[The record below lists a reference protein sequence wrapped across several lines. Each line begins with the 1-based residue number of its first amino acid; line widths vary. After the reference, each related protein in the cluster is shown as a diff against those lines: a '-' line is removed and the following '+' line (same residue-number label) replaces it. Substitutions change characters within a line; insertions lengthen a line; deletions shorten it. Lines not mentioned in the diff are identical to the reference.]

1 MGFVFDV
8 NAANQISKE
17 IYTPKDID
25 TLAFDS
31 PLVGMIP
38 KWTEGQGLHYIGAIN
53 NALQTSVSSQDTIA
67 FVSGSASVYN
77 RWTCAWSQ
85 GYASANISGMAID
98 MTRTDKG
105 AMVDVIVREMDNGY
119 KALGCQLGRAIYG
132 NGGGAIGKVN
142 GSAATQTTVSGD
154 TIVLSNTSQA
164 INFQVNQVINAS
176 STDGT
181 TGTVRTG
188 SVTLVSVDLITGSLV
203 ANVAWASGISG
214 FSVSD
219 YLFNQGDFGAYMP
232 GVGGWIPST
241 RPVSGDSFNGVSRF
255 LDPIRLAGVY
265 KVGNSAPM
273 EETLIDAM
281 IQTIKFGGKPNKG
294 FLNPADFANLLKGL
308 TGRVQ
313 YVTEQAFE
321 NPQIGFSGVKVS
333 TPGGELTLF
342 QDAYCPS
349 GYAWLL
355 NLDEW
360 VMPSLGPVPKN
371 LTEETTGLIWIPQ
384 LTSNAFIS
392 QLGFRATTYCA
403 APGHQCV
410 ITW

>member
-8 NAANQISKE
+8 SAANTISKE
-17 IYTPKDID
+17 IYTPKDIES
-25 TLAFDS
+25 LFFES

-38 KWTEGQGLHYIGAIN
+38 KWTEGQGLHYVGAIN

-67 FVSGSASVYN
+67 FVSGSASAYN
-77 RWTCAWSQ
+77 RWVCPWSQ
-85 GYASANISGMAID
+85 GFASANISGMAID
-98 MTRTDKG
+98 MTRSDKG

-119 KALGCQLGRAIYG
+119 RALGCQAARAIYG
-132 NGGGAIGKVN
+132 NTGAAIGKVN
-142 GSAATQTTVSGD
+142 GAAATQTTVAGD

-164 INFQVNQVINAS
+164 INFQINQIVNAA

-181 TGTVRTG
+181 SGSVRTG
-188 SVTLVSVDLITGSLV
+188 SVTLTNVDLITGTLV
-203 ANVAWASGISG
+203 ANQAWATGISG
-214 FSVSD
+214 FTVSD
-219 YLFNQGDFGAYMP
+219 YLFNQGDFSNYLP
-232 GVGGWIPST
+232 GLAGWIPYT
-241 RPVSGDSFNGVSRF
+241 RPVSGDSFLGVSRF
-255 LDPIRLAGVY
+255 VDPIRLAGVY
-265 KVGNSAPM
+265 KVGSSAPM

-281 IQTIKFGGKPNKG
+281 ILTAKFGGRPKQG
-294 FLNPADFANLLKGL
+294 FLNPADMANLLKGL

-321 NPQIGFSGVKVS
+321 NAAVGFSGIKIL

-342 QDAYCPS
+342 EDPYCPQ

-392 QLGFRATTYCA
+392 QLGYRATTYCS